1 MAQSSRAGAIS
12 ASRTLRLLIYGLNY
26 APEPTGIGKFTGEMA
41 AWLAGRGHKVRVI
54 TAPPYYPGWR
64 VAPGHS
70 AWLWQR
76 EWVEGVRVYRCP
88 LYVPARPRGATRLL
102 HLASFALASLPVALW
117 QGLVFRPQVLIAV
130 APALVAAPGALLAAG
145 LAGAPAWLHIQ
156 DFEIDAA
163 FALGIISPG
172 CMRRWALAAES
183 WLLSRFHRVSS
194 ITPAMVARLGHK
206 GVPAER
212 RTLFP
217 NWVDSRAIHPAESG
231 IRRDLGLGP
240 EAVVALYS
248 GNMGEKQGVE
258 TLAEVARSLAGSPV
272 VLVLAGAGAAEPR
285 LRAATSGLAQVR
297 WLALQPTAR
306 LNDLLNAADIHLLP
320 QRADAAD
327 LVMPSKL
334 AFMLASGK
342 PVVAGAAPG
351 TALARAIEGAGIA
364 VPPGDA
370 SAMAA
375 AVLDLAKDSTRRK
388 ALGAEARAHAFAE
401 WDREAILARF
411 EGELMKLAGGK

>member
-1 MAQSSRAGAIS
+1 
-12 ASRTLRLLIYGLNY
+12 LRLLIYGLNY

-41 AWLAGRGHKVRVI
+41 AWLARRGHQVRVI
-54 TAPPYYPGWR
+54 AAPPYYPGWN
-64 VAPGHS
+64 VAPGYS
-70 AWLWQR
+70 AWLWRR
-76 EWVEGVRVYRCP
+76 ERVEGVRVYRCP

-117 QGLVFRPQVLIAV
+117 QGLTFRPQVLIAV
-130 APALVAAPGALLAAG
+130 APALVAAPGARLAAG

-172 CMRRWALAAES
+172 PMRRWALAAES
-183 WLLSRFHRVSS
+183 WLLRRFHRVSS
-194 ITPAMVARLGHK
+194 ITPAMVARLGQK
-206 GVPAER
+206 GVLADR

-258 TLAEVARSLAGSPV
+258 TLAEVARGLAGSPV
-272 VLVLAGAGAAEPR
+272 ILVLAGAGAAEPR

-375 AVLDLAKDSTRRK
+375 AVLDLAKDGARRK
-388 ALGAEARAHAFAE
+388 ALGAEARARAFAE

-411 EGELMKLAGGK
+411 EGQLMKLAGGD